1 MNLVTAVIVEQAV
14 DQGNRERE
22 VKLAFERS
30 RRKRVMRELEELFAT
45 IDTNHDGQLELLEIL
60 SSDLGVLERL
70 GDLFGINDISDTSKW
85 ALFCQDI
92 QYLFQDLDVDQSGCV
107 QKDEFIQGLMRVSE
121 STTLADRH
129 ILVRLEKLCMS

>member
-1 MNLVTAVIVEQAV
+1 MLSLLRLMTLDSVSQVYTPLILEGGMPNAVYFISALLVLAVLLMNLVTAVIVEQAV
-14 DQGNRERE
+14 DNGNRERE

-85 ALFCQDI
+85 ALF
-92 QYLFQDLDVDQSGCV
+92 
-107 QKDEFIQGLMRVSE
+107 
-121 STTLADRH
+121 
-129 ILVRLEKLCMS
+129 